1 MADQIVEMD
10 YDVITKQA
18 EDFKEDAETCEM
30 ISKVLDGVVAV
41 LKASLFGAIFM
52 AKLIKWLE
60 GISKALKNLA
70 EVLKEF
76 SADLIFAVG
85 RHKEGD
91 FQGMSRFGEGVQ

>member
-10 YDVITKQA
+10 YEVILKQS
-18 EDFKEDAETCEM
+18 EDFLQDRDTCEM
-30 ISKVLDGVVAV
+30 IAKVLDGVVAV

-70 EVLKEF
+70 KVLEEF
-76 SADLIFAVG
+76 SADLSFAVD
-85 RHKEGD
+85 RHEQGD
-91 FQGMSRFGEGVQ
+91 FDGMSRFGEGVQ

>member
-10 YDVITKQA
+10 YEVIKKQA
-18 EDFKEDAETCEM
+18 DDFKQDQETCEM
-30 ISKVLDGVVAV
+30 IAKVLDGVVAV

-70 EVLKEF
+70 KVYEEF
-76 SADLIFAVG
+76 SADLLFAIE
-85 RHKEGD
+85 RHIIGD
-91 FQGMSRFGEGVQ
+91 IDGMSRFGEGVQ

>member
-10 YDVITKQA
+10 YEVITKQA
-18 EDFKEDAETCEM
+18 NDFKDDEKTCEM
-30 ISKVLDGVVAV
+30 IAKVLDGVVAV

-70 EVLKEF
+70 KVYGEF
-76 SADLIFAVG
+76 SADLLFAVG

-91 FQGMSRFGEGVQ
+91 FAGMNKFGEGVQ